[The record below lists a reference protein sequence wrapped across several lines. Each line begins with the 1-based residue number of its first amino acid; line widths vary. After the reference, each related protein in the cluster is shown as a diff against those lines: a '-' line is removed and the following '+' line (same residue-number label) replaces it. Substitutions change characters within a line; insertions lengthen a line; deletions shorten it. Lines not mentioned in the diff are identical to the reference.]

1 MRWTDLFKLLWTH
14 WKVKMNKYDK
24 ELEAAESAAR
34 SAESAARSAGSAE
47 SAEIEWQINK
57 VLERL

>member
-1 MRWTDLFKLLWTH
+1 MFKLLWTH